1 MGTDFE
7 VKSEGAFIARNSHKR
22 FGGNSK
28 NYYHSKH
35 HGGSNGGNE
44 TQSQPSV
51 STDVNKTAKI
61 IRCYKC
67 KQIGHYKNQCSAEKG
82 KMNAFSAVFLSGEFS
97 QNDWY
102 VDSGASTHLVSNAN
116 MLTNVSYPPK
126 TKEIIVA
133 NRTSIQVVCS
143 GDLKI
148 TTAVGNEQHEVRVDN
163 VLYVPNLTTNL
174 LSVSR
179 IIANGNR
186 VIFNEQGCFIYNS
199 QNVCIGEARLEN
211 EVYRLNIVK
220 SQHVLAASVKTSST
234 TWHRRLGHINAND
247 LCKMKNGA
255 VEGVTF
261 PDKNGQIDKSSC
273 TVCCEGKQTRL
284 PFPLSA
290 SKSQEVLE
298 LVHTDLC
305 GPMEN
310 KSLGMVRYFLIFLDD
325 YSRMCFVYFLQSK
338 HQTFK

>member
-1 MGTDFE
+1 
-7 VKSEGAFIARNSHKR
+7 VKSDGAFIARNSHKR

-163 VLYVPNLTTNL
+163 VLYVLYLTTNL
-174 LSVSR
+174 LS
-179 IIANGNR
+179 
-186 VIFNEQGCFIYNS
+186 
-199 QNVCIGEARLEN
+199 NVCIGEARLEN
-211 EVYRLNIVK
+211 EVY
-220 SQHVLAASVKTSST
+220 
-234 TWHRRLGHINAND
+234 
-247 LCKMKNGA
+247 
-255 VEGVTF
+255 
-261 PDKNGQIDKSSC
+261 
-273 TVCCEGKQTRL
+273 
-284 PFPLSA
+284 
-290 SKSQEVLE
+290 
-298 LVHTDLC
+298 
-305 GPMEN
+305 
-310 KSLGMVRYFLIFLDD
+310 
-325 YSRMCFVYFLQSK
+325 
-338 HQTFK
+338 